1 MSDAPEIAAVPI
13 ADAIPSPTNSWRPLE
28 AAMITDYNWGVG
40 GLLSYI
46 LVHLAPGLL
55 GIDSNALTMR
65 IAASFSG
72 WICVLFL
79 TRTSYRV
86 MPLWIA
92 AILTLCMLGFPP
104 LAWVFIGFILVTA
117 TQEIRKA
124 GYRFGI
130 FGNAKPPADAMVPTA
145 TAL

>member
-1 MSDAPEIAAVPI
+1 MASDSDTLSISQAS
-13 ADAIPSPTNSWRPLE
+13 AISPPTWRPLE
-28 AAMITDYNWGVG
+28 ADLITDYNWGTG
-40 GLLSYI
+40 ALLAYI
-46 LVHLAPGLL
+46 GVHLSPALL
-55 GIDSNALTMR
+55 PVEIESLPMR

-86 MPLWIA
+86 MPMWIA

-104 LAWVFIGFILVTA
+104 LAWLFIGLILVIA

-124 GYRFGI
+124 GYRFGLL
-130 FGNAKPPADAMVPTA
+130 GNAKPPVASISSAPA
-145 TAL
+145 TAI